1 MRPIYTTVAPLKLLT
16 QTGMAGRA
24 ADSTHLKNLSK
35 PQSSLKA
42 ELTNPLMAAAIG
54 NLRKK
59 KKKKRIIRE
68 NSDRQNHIFRDVRG
82 PRVSGNLNT
91 MRKVCRKAKL

>member
-59 KKKKRIIRE
+59 KKKKE
-68 NSDRQNHIFRDVRG
+68 DY
-82 PRVSGNLNT
+82 
-91 MRKVCRKAKL
+91 